1 MTYFSVDSQAMPP
14 SMLGRLTLDLK
25 ITCRR
30 ARLAELE
37 GEMIAVCEA
46 AALGT
51 CPQTKPTLAREHW
64 DRTTWNRYLAAAMQL
79 EASYGPRMRRL
90 RQEIG
95 QLERLMRLPI
105 AA

>member
-1 MTYFSVDSQAMPP
+1 MTYFPVDNHAMPP
-14 SMLGRLTLDLK
+14 STPGRLTLDLK

-64 DRTTWNRYLAAAMQL
+64 DRTTLNRYLAAAMRL

-90 RQEIG
+90 RREIG
-95 QLERLMRLPI
+95 QLERLMKLPI